1 MNEQAKEYQN
11 RGIALMGEGNYPEAA
26 KLFDKALE
34 VEESAELYM
43 DLGNAYASSSRY
55 QEAINAFTQALSF
68 EPNNGEIFFAIGSV
82 YLLQERLKKCIESYN
97 KAEALG
103 FDNPRLYINLA
114 AIYNALGDR
123 QMELRNY
130 TKAIDKDS
138 LRGDL
143 YIKKAI
149 LLLDLGKLDAA
160 LETISELRGVH
171 PDSFEAYDLAARV
184 YMLKGLPAKAIEI
197 LDEGISKYFN
207 DVNLKLSK
215 IGILVSLGKLED
227 AETLLE
233 ETKKNTNANIYN
245 RAILLQETSIASA
258 KQDYTKLKKI
268 LAEVIAL
275 ENEGECDEQS
285 RYMMMMIN
293 SLSEEYDLALEQA
306 EKLDSLQSKSIYS
319 ISGMY
324 YMGEFLEKVG
334 RFEEAENQFRKSVR
348 KLRMLSVNER
358 TNYEVYIF
366 RAMAHEHLKEYDKA
380 LEMAEFVTNLQP
392 ERADGYILLAN
403 IYKDM
408 GDEGKSMEQFNIAK
422 EKNPELKER

>member
-1 MNEQAKEYQN
+1 M
-11 RGIALMGEGNYPEAA
+11 
-26 KLFDKALE
+26 
-34 VEESAELYM
+34 
-43 DLGNAYASSSRY
+43 
-55 QEAINAFTQALSF
+55 
-68 EPNNGEIFFAIGSV
+68 
-82 YLLQERLKKCIESYN
+82 
-97 KAEALG
+97 
-103 FDNPRLYINLA
+103 
-114 AIYNALGDR
+114 
-123 QMELRNY
+123 
-130 TKAIDKDS
+130 
-138 LRGDL
+138 
-143 YIKKAI
+143 
-149 LLLDLGKLDAA
+149 
-160 LETISELRGVH
+160 H